1 MLLVEIKRSIYL
13 LVLDRY
19 LKKPIEVKELVEV
32 LRDYFIVG
40 NIKSDRNS
48 IKQGELVNNMVRSDI
63 KQDKIILYKKNSVS
77 VKIYSAVLS
86 NLGYLVDSYTTKD
99 DFLKSIDSNYKF
111 ALFDIE
117 PFRAINSDEFVI
129 KLIKSSGV
137 IPILFVD
144 RQEHLDCCDTILEQE
159 SIDTIIEKLKKCS

>member
-1 MLLVEIKRSIYL
+1 M
-13 LVLDRY
+13 DRY

-77 VKIYSAVLS
+77 VKIYSAVL
-86 NLGYLVDSYTTKD
+86 
-99 DFLKSIDSNYKF
+99 
-111 ALFDIE
+111 E
-117 PFRAINSDEFVI
+117 VI
-129 KLIKSSGV
+129 WGLI
-137 IPILFVD
+137 
-144 RQEHLDCCDTILEQE
+144 
-159 SIDTIIEKLKKCS
+159 